1 MGLEMSHTLDSIHD
15 GTKEIAETAHVKTRE
30 FHENYVSKVLPDCGK
45 YGDAAKFVAEMA
57 PGVAEYNA
65 IREGNWQEF
74 AITAGI
80 DVASIAAGALS
91 MGTGYGAVKGG
102 SVAARAGVKM
112 AAKEVAEAGAK
123 KAVKEV
129 AEAGAKK
136 AVKEVAEAGA
146 KKAAQEVVEA
156 GAKKAVQEVAEA
168 GTKKAVQ
175 EVAETGAKKAAQV
188 VAEAGAEKAGKEI
201 AEAGAEKAGKEIA
214 EAGAEKVAKEVAEA
228 GTEKAAKEL
237 AEEGTEKLA
246 KETAEQVAVKGVKE
260 VGESMDKKLFPEYL
274 KQVEDFTERKIK
286 PEQMEKLQKALRER
300 EFVKLD
306 PEACKIE
313 NQKFNRIRSMLID
326 EWEKNTGE
334 KWPVYVEDVV
344 NEKGVVLKKAGQPFD
359 VHHLIEQSFGGP
371 HEWWNIHPAAYPA
384 QHQARIH
391 AANSLSKLV
400 F

>member
-15 GTKEIAETAHVKTRE
+15 GTREIAETAHVKTRE

-74 AITAGI
+74 AISAGI

-175 EVAETGAKKAAQV
+175 EIAETGTKKAAQEV
-188 VAEAGAEKAGKEI
+188 VEAGAEKAAREVAEAGAEKAGKEI
-201 AEAGAEKAGKEIA
+201 AEAGAEKA
-214 EAGAEKVAKEVAEA
+214 
-228 GTEKAAKEL
+228 AKEL

-246 KETAEQVAVKGVKE
+246 KEAAEQAAVKGVKE
-260 VGESMDKKLFPEYL
+260 VGESMDKKLFPKYL
-274 KQVEDFTERKIK
+274 EEVEDITKRKIK
-286 PEQMEKLQKALRER
+286 PEQMEKLQKALKEQN
-300 EFVKLD
+300 FVKHT
-306 PEACKIE
+306 PEDSKLHRRLFDYAKD
-313 NQKFNRIRSMLID
+313 KLID

-334 KWPVYVEDVV
+334 KWPVYAEDVL
-344 NEKGVVLKKAGQPFD
+344 NEAGEVLRHAGQRFD
-359 VHHLIEQSFGGP
+359 AHHLIESCFLGP
-371 HEWWNIHPAAYPA
+371 NEWWNLHPAAFPFEHPNA
-384 QHQARIH
+384 IH
-391 AANSLSKLV
+391 AAKSMAKLV